1 MKLTLFLSVPNFFV
15 ASKSETLKKAAQLA
29 LLTNRLPSEILG
41 LDEESLC
48 LFELDYQL
56 ITRELEGEESPEE
69 KKNKIIEL
77 LEKRRKKLE

>member
-1 MKLTLFLSVPNFFV
+1 LT
-15 ASKSETLKKAAQLA
+15 K
-29 LLTNRLPSEILG
+29 RLPSEILG

-56 ITRELEGEESPEE
+56 IMRELEGEESPEE

-77 LEKRRKKLE
+77 LEKRRKKA

>member
-1 MKLTLFLSVPNFFV
+1 VN
-15 ASKSETLKKAAQLA
+15 SKSETLKKVAQLA
-29 LLTNRLPSEILG
+29 LLTKRLPSEILG

-56 ITRELEGEESPEE
+56 IMRELEGEESPEE

-77 LEKRRKKLE
+77 LEKRRKKA

>member
-1 MKLTLFLSVPNFFV
+1 VN
-15 ASKSETLKKAAQLA
+15 SKSETLKKAAQLA
-29 LLTNRLPSEILG
+29 LLTKRLPSEILG

-56 ITRELEGEESPEE
+56 IMRELEGEESPEE

-77 LEKRRKKLE
+77 LEKRRKKA